1 MLNEILGMYFGDK
14 KRRYQEMRIAW
25 IDIAIA
31 ECYSLD
37 VVNNMQKQEII
48 MKRYAIFDMD
58 GTLIDSI
65 GRWGEVCRACLAEW
79 NVVSDA
85 RYLAAETGP
94 MTFADAVAFL
104 IKTYALPVSAEECEK
119 MLKKASEQMYFGP
132 IPEKDG
138 IRNYLTELKRYGV
151 QMCVVSAT
159 PKYLVD
165 ACLECIGL
173 LTCFDFTLSCEEVGA
188 GKENPA
194 AFLKAAERFGAKPE
208 EIAVFDD
215 SYGPL
220 LTAKK
225 AGFYTVAVYDA
236 YASRWNDSVALA
248 DRVVMDWNEA
258 KKEAR

>member
-1 MLNEILGMYFGDK
+1 
-14 KRRYQEMRIAW
+14 
-25 IDIAIA
+25 
-31 ECYSLD
+31 
-37 VVNNMQKQEII
+37 

-65 GRWGEVCRACLAEW
+65 GRWGEVCRVCLAEW

-94 MTFADAVAFL
+94 MTFADAAAFL
-104 IKTYALPVSAEECEK
+104 IKTYALPVPTEEFEK

-138 IRNYLTELKRYGV
+138 IRNYLTELKKCGV

-159 PKYLVD
+159 PKYLVE
-165 ACLECIGL
+165 ACLERIGL
-173 LTCFDFTLSCEEVGA
+173 LTFFDFILSCEEVGV
-188 GKENPA
+188 GKESPA
-194 AFLKAAERFGAKPE
+194 AFLKAAERLDAKPE

-236 YASRWNDSVALA
+236 YASRWNYSAALA
-248 DRVVMDWNEA
+248 DRAITDWNEA
-258 KKEAR
+258 RKADC